1 MKWIRWTLLLIFII
15 FCTVVDYMIIFEYE
29 WNDDRIIITVYE
41 NCVVLW
47 YLLIIDRIWIE
58 MEWNVELD
66 VLKLIYDIYW
76 YDSIECN
83 L

>member
-1 MKWIRWTLLLIFII
+1 MIFII
-15 FCTVVDYMIIFEYE
+15 FCTVVDYMIIFEYK
-29 WNDDRIIITVYE
+29 WNDNRIIFIHDTKGIWEWLFE

-76 YDSIECN
+76 YDSIELN

>member
-1 MKWIRWTLLLIFII
+1 MNDII
-15 FCTVVDYMIIFEYE
+15 
-29 WNDDRIIITVYE
+29 NDNKGIWECLFE
-41 NCVVLW
+41 NCIVLW

-58 MEWNVELD
+58 IEWNVELD

-76 YDSIECN
+76 YDSIELN

>member
-1 MKWIRWTLLLIFII
+1 M
-15 FCTVVDYMIIFEYE
+15 VDYMIIFEYE